1 MTPED
6 YANSRVVELIG
17 EYIHNARDRDILRD
31 NLIDGL
37 SYGELAGKYHLSYE
51 RIKTIIRK
59 GKITVFRH
67 Y

>member
-6 YANSRVVELIG
+6 YANSRVSELID
-17 EYIHNARDRDILRD
+17 EYIHNARDREILRD
-31 NLIDGL
+31 NLVDGMT
-37 SYGELAGKYHLSYE
+37 YDQLAGKYDLSYE

-59 GKITVFRH
+59 GKIVIFRH